1 MSYKPYLSFD
11 PEANSV
17 PLEKIGPHNAGRWFE
32 VNKGQTYDIEIL
44 IGDDQGGGFYA
55 TLLYEEKGANY
66 PKQPDGSPFYPVFE
80 LDDSL
85 MPPGSNPPFP
95 EKSEKVFEGMKPG
108 M

>member
-1 MSYKPYLSFD
+1 MSFD
-11 PEANSV
+11 PAANSV
-17 PLEKIGPHNAGRWFE
+17 PLEKIGPLNAGRWFE
-32 VNKGQTYDIEIL
+32 LKKGQPYDIENL
-44 IGDDQGGGFYA
+44 IGDDQGGSFYA
-55 TLLYEEKGANY
+55 TLLYEEKGVIY
-66 PKQPDGSPFYPVFE
+66 PKRPDGSPFYPVFE